1 MKSYGQL
8 CSVALALDLVG
19 DRWTLL
25 IVRELLITTQLRYSD
40 LRQSLPGVAQNL
52 LAQRLRDLEAHGI
65 VRRERTAPPASG
77 TVYALTDRGRGL
89 EGVIRELMRW
99 GAPEVAAAPQDALF
113 QMHWLSMPAQAL
125 ARDSAPANPPVIIR
139 FGDPSDGFDLTA
151 DAGSI
156 AVTPCLAT
164 NSPDAIVRGPGQVL
178 VGVLQGGIGLS
189 ASQLMGVTV
198 QGSIGA
204 LARVLPVNVGK

>member
-40 LRQSLPGVAQNL
+40 LRRSLPGVAQNL

-65 VRRERTAPPASG
+65 IRRETATPPATG

-99 GAPEVAAAPQDALF
+99 GAPGVAAAPQNALF
-113 QMHWLSMPAQAL
+113 QMHWLSMPAKAL
-125 ARDSAPANPPVIIR
+125 TRDSAPADPPVIVR

-151 DAGSI
+151 QAGSI
-156 AVTPCLAT
+156 AVTPCQST
-164 NSPDAIVRGPGQVL
+164 NSPDAIVQGPGQVL
-178 VGVLQGGIGLS
+178 VGVLQGAIGLS
-189 ASQLMGVTV
+189 AAQLMGVTV
-198 QGSIGA
+198 QGSIDA
-204 LARVLPVNVGK
+204 LTRVLPVNEGQ